1 MIRVLILL
9 IATCAT
15 APAQSGGT
23 TPSFLTQDQAIAL
36 ALEHHPSLRNA
47 GANLRVS
54 EALVRQALSA
64 YFPLISAS
72 GSGSHIEGAFVF
84 NPSIPARDQMYNS
97 YSLGIQGQLTM
108 FDFGKTANRV
118 GAGNRTVEAAEFD
131 VRAARDQVVTNV
143 QIAYFGYM
151 QARRVDRVNQEAVAQ
166 AAEHLAQAKAF
177 YSVGRRP
184 QFDVTKAEVDLANA
198 NVALIRG
205 RNQLQLARI
214 QLENAMG
221 VHPAEDFRIEDQFVI
236 SPVAVSLDSV
246 KAVAMERRPEVLGG
260 RARLRANEA
269 LVSAAWSQHLPT
281 LSATGSYTWSGFSTP
296 IVLLP
301 QLFGRWSAGLS
312 LTFPIFQGFS
322 LDAQVEQAKANVDGA
337 KASLDLLI
345 ENVLLEVE
353 QNFYALG
360 EASERIG
367 AAVRLVEQA
376 EQNLNLAQRQYAA
389 GVGTPLDVADAQL
402 SRSNAL
408 ITQIQAEYDYN
419 VALVRL
425 RRAAGIML
433 F

>member
-1 MIRVLILL
+1 
-9 IATCAT
+9 
-15 APAQSGGT
+15 
-23 TPSFLTQDQAIAL
+23 
-36 ALEHHPSLRNA
+36 
-47 GANLRVS
+47 
-54 EALVRQALSA
+54 
-64 YFPLISAS
+64 
-72 GSGSHIEGAFVF
+72 
-84 NPSIPARDQMYNS
+84 
-97 YSLGIQGQLTM
+97 
-108 FDFGKTANRV
+108 
-118 GAGNRTVEAAEFD
+118 
-131 VRAARDQVVTNV
+131 
-143 QIAYFGYM
+143 
-151 QARRVDRVNQEAVAQ
+151 
-166 AAEHLAQAKAF
+166 
-177 YSVGRRP
+177 
-184 QFDVTKAEVDLANA
+184 
-198 NVALIRG
+198 
-205 RNQLQLARI
+205 
-214 QLENAMG
+214 
-221 VHPAEDFRIEDQFVI
+221 
-236 SPVAVSLDSV
+236 
-246 KAVAMERRPEVLGG
+246 
-260 RARLRANEA
+260 
-269 LVSAAWSQHLPT
+269 
-281 LSATGSYTWSGFSTP
+281 
-296 IVLLP
+296 
-301 QLFGRWSAGLS
+301 